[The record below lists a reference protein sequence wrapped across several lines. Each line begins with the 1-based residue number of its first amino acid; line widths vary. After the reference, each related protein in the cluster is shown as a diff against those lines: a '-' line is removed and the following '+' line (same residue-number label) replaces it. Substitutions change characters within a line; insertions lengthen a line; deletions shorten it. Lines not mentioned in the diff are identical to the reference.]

1 VALTNAGG
9 RTRLLVAYVGKRT
22 VDKLEYLSDI
32 AADLDFMVEAVAA
45 GDKPTG
51 IFRAAISGHLI
62 IN

>member
-1 VALTNAGG
+1 MAGNEPLT
-9 RTRLLVAYVGKRT
+9 
-22 VDKLEYLSDI
+22 KLEYLSDI